1 MRSNPSQLVLDLEFE
16 LTQARFADFI
26 LVSLERAIIVPVQIV
41 SKRRANGVMTCG
53 NRRTPVEHAIFSGSD
68 DRFVWPFGIGLG
80 GRVWGLTLKVFFHI
94 LLVIGPS
101 ENPGREHPILTC
113 DYLPFYVQN
122 FRRKINRSTI
132 VTGRH

>member
-26 LVSLERAIIVPVQIV
+26 LVSLERAIIV
-41 SKRRANGVMTCG
+41 MTCG

-68 DRFVWPFGIGLG
+68 DRFVWPLCIGLG
-80 GRVWGLTLKVFFHI
+80 GRDRVLTLKVFFHI

-113 DYLPFYVQN
+113 DYLTFYVQN

-132 VTGRH
+132 RSEE